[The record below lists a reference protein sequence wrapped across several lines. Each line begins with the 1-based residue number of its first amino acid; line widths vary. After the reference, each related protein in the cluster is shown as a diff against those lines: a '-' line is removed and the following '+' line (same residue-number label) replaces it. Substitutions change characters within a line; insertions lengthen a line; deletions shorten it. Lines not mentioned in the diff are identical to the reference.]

1 MSSTSN
7 SSSSSNI
14 ELALLVVIEGFGED
28 SSSPSSAE

>member
-7 SSSSSNI
+7 SSSSSDI
-14 ELALLVVIEGFGED
+14 ELALSAVIEGFGEN